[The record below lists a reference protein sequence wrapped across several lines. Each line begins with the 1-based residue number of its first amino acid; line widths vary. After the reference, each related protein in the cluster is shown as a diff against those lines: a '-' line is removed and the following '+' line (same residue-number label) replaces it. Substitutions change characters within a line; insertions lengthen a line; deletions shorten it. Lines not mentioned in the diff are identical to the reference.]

1 MILVQLSLFV
11 ETFLIFSLIFY
22 TFISDLPIRLKVVS
36 GLRLAT
42 KLYTYVVTTL
52 VGTHIYRRDHR
63 WATLGTDDS
72 SKPAV
77 TQWGATYTASEL
89 KGVIGWH
96 VPSEAEEETVVTIC
110 KTLIEPKLERLEQ
123 MVSEG
128 VDVTEMKQIL
138 SALIGF
144 QATVTKFRSFNY

>member
-1 MILVQLSLFV
+1 MVFV
-11 ETFLIFSLIFY
+11 SRH
-22 TFISDLPIRLKVVS
+22 PIRREVVS

-52 VGTHIYRRDHR
+52 VGTHIYRRNHR
-63 WATLGTDDS
+63 WATLGTDDE

-77 TQWGATYTASEL
+77 TRWGATYTAGEL

-96 VPSEAEEETVVTIC
+96 VPSAAEEEAVVKIC
-110 KTLIEPKLERLEQ
+110 QTLIEPKLERLEQ

-144 QATVTKFRSFNY
+144 QETVTKFRSI